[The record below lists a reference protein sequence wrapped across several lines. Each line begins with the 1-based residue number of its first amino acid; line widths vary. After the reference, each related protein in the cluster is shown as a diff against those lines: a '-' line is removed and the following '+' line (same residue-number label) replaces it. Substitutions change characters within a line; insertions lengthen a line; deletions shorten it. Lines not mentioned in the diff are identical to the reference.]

1 MVSKNA
7 TKLTIIFFNSGH
19 ALLHQ
24 DRDYMEKL
32 TSLNSKCR
40 NLKTNV
46 FIGWQ
51 LKMPYKNI
59 GTIKTDK

>member
-24 DRDYMEKL
+24 DRDYTEKL
-32 TSLNSKCR
+32 NTFEFKVQESKNYR
-40 NLKTNV
+40 FYWLTTKTAL
-46 FIGWQ
+46 Q
-51 LKMPYKNI
+51 EHCEH
-59 GTIKTDK
+59 

>member
-32 TSLNSKCR
+32 TSLNSKCK
-40 NLKTNV
+40 NLKTIV

-51 LKMPYKNI
+51 LKMPY
-59 GTIKTDK
+59 